1 VLGSIAGE
9 SRGKLVN
16 KKTANRKTTQGLF
29 KRILIYRLYGY
40 GNQKTR
46 QTQSQVRMPHSIASD
61 PIVFSDPFG
70 LARRLRTAVWVY
82 DTDHQRI
89 AYANDAACE
98 VWGAEN
104 EAALQ
109 ARDLSIGMSKMVENR
124 LRQYQSDFLERD
136 ARFVETWTL
145 HPNGTPVTVDVVYTG
160 FKLPDGRMA
169 MMCETLGAAAETPET
184 LRSAEALL
192 HTDVVIALFTSNGDP
207 LYQNPAARNVFTSG
221 EIRLNEIFADQN
233 DFAAFQRVW
242 GADGESRGVT
252 RICTSMGEL
261 WFELSVKQ
269 CLDAATG
276 EPALS
281 VTGFDVTEL
290 KNTRDKAHYLAARDQ
305 LTGCYNRF
313 YIQSRMAE
321 IKESTRATD
330 YAVLFLDIDHFK
342 AVNDSFGHEAGDTV
356 LRAVADRLQTQVR
369 ADDIVARMG
378 GDEFV
383 VLLRRVPGECELTR
397 RLTKMQTHLNQPV
410 EFGELRLDVTTSIG
424 SALVGRGSDADWS
437 DVFKQ
442 ADLALY
448 HSKRSGRDQH
458 TIYDDSIG
466 ANAIERNWLE
476 AEIMRAIQSEAFCLH
491 YQPRIDLKTH
501 KVVCVEA
508 LLRWNH
514 PERGYISPGTFI
526 PVCEDMGVID
536 QVGIQ
541 VFEAAC
547 RQLTTWHRS
556 GFDVRLAINVSP
568 KQFQHEDFIALCAQ
582 TAANPE
588 VPISKVELEITET
601 SLVGDDEQVAERIS
615 RINELGFKIALDDFG
630 TGYSNLAHISRFA
643 VDCIKIDTSF
653 TAQLPESGPL
663 IRLIFALAK
672 QINASIVAEGV
683 ETVEQ
688 LDWLNDRGCD
698 QVQGFLF
705 SKAVAPENLEL
716 VCENIETQSFATR
729 KMKQRRAAKATRGHW
744 V

>member
-1 VLGSIAGE
+1 
-9 SRGKLVN
+9 
-16 KKTANRKTTQGLF
+16 
-29 KRILIYRLYGY
+29 
-40 GNQKTR
+40 
-46 QTQSQVRMPHSIASD
+46 MPHSVLPVSALTG
-61 PIVFSDPFG
+61 DPFG

-82 DTDHQRI
+82 DTDRQRI
-89 AYANDAACE
+89 AYANEAACD
-98 VWGAEN
+98 VWGAES
-104 EAALQ
+104 EAELQ

-124 LRQYQSDFLERD
+124 LRQFQSDFVERD
-136 ARFVETWTL
+136 TKFVETWTL
-145 HPNGTPVTVDVVYTG
+145 HPNGAPVTLDVIYTG
-160 FKLPDGRMA
+160 FRLPDGRMA

-207 LYQNPAARNVFTSG
+207 LYQNPAARAVFETT
-221 EIRLNEIFADQN
+221 EIRFNEIFAN
-233 DFAAFQRVW
+233 PYDFAEMKREWVTK
-242 GADGESRGVT
+242 GASRGVT
-252 RICTSMGEL
+252 RICTSKGEL
-261 WFELSVKQ
+261 WFDLSVKQ

-313 YIQSRMAE
+313 YIQNRMAE
-321 IKESTRATD
+321 IKESTREMD
-330 YAVLFLDIDHFK
+330 YAVLFLDVDHFK
-342 AVNDSFGHEAGDTV
+342 AVNDTFGHEAGDTV
-356 LRAVADRLQTQVR
+356 LRTLADRLRGQVGD
-369 ADDIVARMG
+369 DDIVARMG

-383 VLLRRVPGECELTR
+383 VLLRRVSSERELLNSLGEIQANL
-397 RLTKMQTHLNQPV
+397 HQPI

-424 SALVGRGSDADWS
+424 STLVAGNSDADWS
-437 DVFKQ
+437 GVFRE

-448 HSKRSGRDQH
+448 HSKHAGRERY

-514 PERGYISPGTFI
+514 PERGYISPGVFI

-547 RQLTTWHRS
+547 RQLTAWHRS

-568 KQFQHEDFIALCAQ
+568 KQFQHEDFIDLCAQ
-582 TAANPE
+582 TAADPD

-615 RINELGFKIALDDFG
+615 RINDLGFKIALDDFG
-630 TGYSNLAHISRFA
+630 TGYSNLAHISRFS

-705 SKAVAPENLEL
+705 SRAVAPDQLEM
-716 VCENIETQSFATR
+716 VCETIETQSFATR
-729 KMKQRRAAKATRGHW
+729 KMKQRKVEKTTRGHW

>member
-1 VLGSIAGE
+1 
-9 SRGKLVN
+9 
-16 KKTANRKTTQGLF
+16 
-29 KRILIYRLYGY
+29 
-40 GNQKTR
+40 
-46 QTQSQVRMPHSIASD
+46 MPHSVLPVSALTG
-61 PIVFSDPFG
+61 DPFG

-82 DTDHQRI
+82 DTDRQRI
-89 AYANDAACE
+89 AYANDAACD
-98 VWGAEN
+98 VWGAES

-124 LRQYQSDFLERD
+124 LQQFQSDFVERD

-145 HPNGTPVTVDVVYTG
+145 HPNGTPVTLDVVYTG
-160 FKLPDGRMA
+160 FRLPDGRMA
-169 MMCETLGAAAETPET
+169 MMCETLGAPAERPET

-207 LYQNPAARNVFTSG
+207 LYQNTAARAVFDSTDT
-221 EIRLNEIFADQN
+221 RFKEIFAN
-233 DFAAFQRVW
+233 PHDFAELQREWVTN
-242 GADGESRGVT
+242 GAGRGVM
-252 RICTSMGEL
+252 RIRTSKGEL
-261 WFELSVKQ
+261 WFDLSVKQ

-313 YIQSRMAE
+313 YIQNRMAE
-321 IKESTRATD
+321 IKESTREMD
-330 YAVLFLDIDHFK
+330 YAVLFLDVDHFK
-342 AVNDSFGHEAGDTV
+342 AVNDTFGHEAGDTV
-356 LRAVADRLQTQVR
+356 LRTVADRLRGQVGV
-369 ADDIVARMG
+369 DDIVARMG

-383 VLLRRVPGECELTR
+383 VLLRRVSSERELLKSLGELQAS
-397 RLTKMQTHLNQPV
+397 LHQPI

-424 SALVGRGSDADWS
+424 STLIAGNSDADWS
-437 DVFKQ
+437 DVFKE

-448 HSKRSGRDQH
+448 HSKRAGRDQF

-514 PERGYISPGTFI
+514 PERGYISPGVFI

-547 RQLTTWHRS
+547 RQLTVWHRS

-568 KQFQHEDFIALCAQ
+568 KQFQHEDFIDLCAQ
-582 TAANPE
+582 TAADPD

-615 RINELGFKIALDDFG
+615 RINDLGFKIALDDFG

-705 SKAVAPENLEL
+705 SKAVAPDQLEI

-729 KMKQRRAAKATRGHW
+729 KMKQRKAEKTTRGHW

>member
-1 VLGSIAGE
+1 
-9 SRGKLVN
+9 
-16 KKTANRKTTQGLF
+16 
-29 KRILIYRLYGY
+29 
-40 GNQKTR
+40 
-46 QTQSQVRMPHSIASD
+46 MPHSVIPVSALSG
-61 PIVFSDPFG
+61 DPFG

-89 AYANDAACE
+89 AYANDAACD
-98 VWGAEN
+98 VWGAES

-124 LRQYQSDFLERD
+124 LQQFQNDFVKQD

-145 HPNGTPVTVDVVYTG
+145 HPNGTPVTLDVVYTG
-160 FKLPDGRMA
+160 FRLPDGRMG

-192 HTDVVIALFTSNGDP
+192 HTDVVIALFSSKGDA
-207 LYQNPAARNVFTSG
+207 LYQNPAARSLFVSTQ
-221 EIRLNEIFADQN
+221 IRFKDIFADPSEFE
-233 DFAAFQRVW
+233 DLQREWVTN
-242 GADGESRGVT
+242 GASRGVT
-252 RICTSMGEL
+252 RIRTSKGEL
-261 WFELSVKQ
+261 WFDLSVKQ

-276 EPALS
+276 EPALL

-313 YIQSRMAE
+313 YIQSRIAE
-321 IKESTRATD
+321 IKESTREMD

-342 AVNDSFGHEAGDTV
+342 AVNDTFGHEAGDTV
-356 LRAVADRLQTQVR
+356 LRTIANRLRSDVGG
-369 ADDIVARMG
+369 DDIVARMG

-383 VLLRRVPGECELTR
+383 VLLRRVSSERELSL
-397 RLTKMQTHLNQPV
+397 RLVEIQANLHQAI

-424 SALVGRGSDADWS
+424 STLVAVNSDADWS
-437 DVFKQ
+437 DVFKE

-448 HSKRSGRDQH
+448 HSKRGGRDQF
-458 TIYDDSIG
+458 TVYDDSIG
-466 ANAIERNWLE
+466 ASAIERNWLE

-514 PERGYISPGTFI
+514 SERGYISPGTFI

-547 RQLTTWHRS
+547 RQLTSWHQS

-568 KQFQHEDFIALCAQ
+568 KQFQHEDFIDLCAQ
-582 TAANPE
+582 TAADPD

-615 RINELGFKIALDDFG
+615 LINDLGFKIALDDFG
-630 TGYSNLAHISRFA
+630 TGYSNLAHISRFS

-705 SKAVAPENLEL
+705 SKAVAPEQLEM
-716 VCENIETQSFATR
+716 VCEAIETQSFATR
-729 KMKQRRAAKATRGHW
+729 KMKQRKAEKTTRGHW

>member
-1 VLGSIAGE
+1 
-9 SRGKLVN
+9 
-16 KKTANRKTTQGLF
+16 
-29 KRILIYRLYGY
+29 
-40 GNQKTR
+40 
-46 QTQSQVRMPHSIASD
+46 MPHSVLPVSALIG
-61 PIVFSDPFG
+61 DPFG

-82 DTDHQRI
+82 DTDRQRI
-89 AYANDAACE
+89 AYANDAACD
-98 VWGAEN
+98 VWGAES

-124 LRQYQSDFLERD
+124 LQQFQSDFVDRD

-145 HPNGTPVTVDVVYTG
+145 HPNGTPVTLDVVYTG
-160 FKLPDGRMA
+160 FRLPDGRMA
-169 MMCETLGAAAETPET
+169 MMCETLGAPAERPET

-207 LYQNPAARNVFTSG
+207 LYQNTAARTVFDSTDT
-221 EIRLNEIFADQN
+221 RFKEIFAN
-233 DFAAFQRVW
+233 PRDFAELQREWVAN
-242 GADGESRGVT
+242 GAGRGVT
-252 RICTSMGEL
+252 RICTSKGEL
-261 WFELSVKQ
+261 WFDLSVKQ

-313 YIQSRMAE
+313 YIQNRMAE
-321 IKESTRATD
+321 IKESTREMD
-330 YAVLFLDIDHFK
+330 YAVLFLDVDHFK
-342 AVNDSFGHEAGDTV
+342 AVNDTFGHEAGDTV
-356 LRAVADRLQTQVR
+356 LRTVADRLRGQVGV
-369 ADDIVARMG
+369 DDIVARMG

-383 VLLRRVPGECELTR
+383 VLLRRVSSEREL
-397 RLTKMQTHLNQPV
+397 LKSLSELQANLHQPI

-424 SALVGRGSDADWS
+424 STLIASNSDADWS
-437 DVFKQ
+437 DVFKE
-442 ADLALY
+442 ADLSLY
-448 HSKRSGRDQH
+448 HSKRAGRDQF

-514 PERGYISPGTFI
+514 PERGYISPGVFI

-547 RQLTTWHRS
+547 RQLTAWDQS

-568 KQFQHEDFIALCAQ
+568 KQFQHEDFIDLCAQ
-582 TAANPE
+582 TAADPN

-615 RINELGFKIALDDFG
+615 RINDLGFKIALDDFG

-705 SKAVAPENLEL
+705 SKAVAPDQLEM

-729 KMKQRRAAKATRGHW
+729 KMKQRKAEKTTRGHW